1 MELTIVESGEEMNS
15 QQTWGEI
22 ARTMLNT
29 FSQSVIMNVDESI
42 RRTVLLNST
51 RGNTLFRSANSD
63 EGEDKPQTKVT
74 YLFLINRSTEV
85 IGQYLNSDFA
95 ILRLTTDFEV
105 SKRNSPQSKVMRALL
120 EPRNANKSSQVLEL
134 EQEKQE
140 LEQRLRDAQAEI

>member
-1 MELTIVESGEEMNS
+1 
-15 QQTWGEI
+15 
-22 ARTMLNT
+22 MLNT

-51 RGNTLFRSANSD
+51 RGNTLFREANSD
-63 EGEDKPQTKVT
+63 AGEDKPQTKVT

-85 IGQYLNSDFA
+85 IGQYLNCDFA
-95 ILRLTTDFEV
+95 ILRLTSDFEV

-134 EQEKQE
+134 E
-140 LEQRLRDAQAEI
+140 